1 VNRKPILDSERE
13 KVNGAL
19 MKKTNAKLTHLVVTL
34 AYAAGWVSFAF
45 FWSKRTAFAADKGV
59 SSDFVERQRLSVS

>member
-1 VNRKPILDSERE
+1 
-13 KVNGAL
+13 